1 MISEELFSEY
11 QFLQLN
17 KNRQFELIAGR
28 CAEFENRIKA
38 ASSRLEAEQISANA
52 CSHFEEEC
60 PSSIVRNALTHHVE
74 ELIKNYWPK

>member
-17 KNRQFELIAGR
+17 KNRQSDLIAKHCIEVEKIIR
-28 CAEFENRIKA
+28 T
-38 ASSRLEAEQISANA
+38 ASSRVEAEQLSADA
-52 CSHFEEEC
+52 CSHFQDEC